1 MRQQPHRENSSLGF
15 HKRNFGQVSPR
26 CAPDGCTLGGTA
38 GLVHPRRNG
47 SNVVVITS
55 ALHAVGR
62 RFEPGIQYDSLF
74 FVPRVCHAPRASQTN

>member
-1 MRQQPHRENSSLGF
+1 MA
-15 HKRNFGQVSPR
+15 
-26 CAPDGCTLGGTA
+26 APLDGEIA

-74 FVPRVCHAPRASQTN
+74 FAPRGVDSPRASHTNFYAREPRGRREDNLSERGMLL